1 MYFFTV
7 AKEEEGALEI
17 HYGSIYE
24 SEITSRDVRQL
35 GRMDGETCFSFDSRR
50 FMRTVLARSPIH
62 LSLYARDV
70 VVHHRKS
77 MDHLQISCV
86 WREGERRMINMD
98 GKGFLKDFFT
108 KKIFKR
114 GRTMEFY
121 RNPETINSW
130 TEKGVR
136 NLWKFLKEKE
146 NESGTSRFLA

>member
-1 MYFFTV
+1 MESVNSGVERKYNIVYFFIV

-35 GRMDGETCFSFDSRR
+35 GRMDGEMCFSFDSRR

-98 GKGFLKDFFT
+98 GKGFL
-108 KKIFKR
+108 
-114 GRTMEFY
+114 
-121 RNPETINSW
+121 
-130 TEKGVR
+130 
-136 NLWKFLKEKE
+136 
-146 NESGTSRFLA
+146 

>member
-86 WREGERRMINMD
+86 WRENDKHGWKGIFVRLFHEKNFQARKND
-98 GKGFLKDFFT
+98 GIL
-108 KKIFKR
+108 
-114 GRTMEFY
+114 
-121 RNPETINSW
+121 S
-130 TEKGVR
+130 
-136 NLWKFLKEKE
+136 
-146 NESGTSRFLA
+146 